1 MFRYLALTVMLL
13 AMTTAPAADKLS
25 SRDKR
30 ANDGYQLI
38 AGPEFSIQI
47 KLKETKTTD
56 HGGQS
61 HSLYIYDYMVTDN
74 ATGKIHGGR
83 GKNRLEA
90 SVNDM
95 DKPSRWQ
102 FKDLNGDG
110 HTDFRYYKGDGKKN
124 DFWWAEVWQPKGK
137 RFMFGK
143 EFAGKN

>member
-13 AMTTAPAADKLS
+13 AMTPAPAADQLS
-25 SRDKR
+25 SRAKR
-30 ANDGYQLI
+30 AHDGYQLL
-38 AGPEFSIQI
+38 AGPAFSIQI

-61 HSLYIYDYMVTDN
+61 RSLYIYDYGVTDN
-74 ATGKIHGGR
+74 ATGKIYGGR

-102 FKDLNGDG
+102 FKDLNSDG
-110 HTDFRYYKGDGKKN
+110 H
-124 DFWWAEVWQPKGK
+124 
-137 RFMFGK
+137 
-143 EFAGKN
+143 